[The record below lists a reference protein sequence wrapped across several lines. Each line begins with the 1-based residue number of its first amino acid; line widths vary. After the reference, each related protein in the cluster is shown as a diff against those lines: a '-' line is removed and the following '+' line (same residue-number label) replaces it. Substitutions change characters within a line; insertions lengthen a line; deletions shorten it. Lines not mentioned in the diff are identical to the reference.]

1 MGSILENGLGGQR
14 RWGHYTMGD
23 DLGEFFILNLSHFR
37 NMYLYNYIH
46 NFFFKDVSIFS
57 KTAYHPYEY
66 IISNFLATIT
76 ETKLRPFMYQYCI
89 LFRFGEVCGRGCF
102 RGSGC
107 GGMW

>member
-1 MGSILENGLGGQR
+1 MWHVKCLKIVQMSSGIY
-14 RWGHYTMGD
+14 HMGD

-37 NMYLYNYIH
+37 NIYLYNYIH

-89 LFRFGEVCGRGCF
+89 LFRFGAVCGRGCF

>member
-1 MGSILENGLGGQR
+1 
-14 RWGHYTMGD
+14 MGD

-37 NMYLYNYIH
+37 NIYLYNYIH
-46 NFFFKDVSIFS
+46 NFIFKDVSIFS

-89 LFRFGEVCGRGCF
+89 LSDLGKFVEGGVFGVVDVAECGKCYV
-102 RGSGC
+102 
-107 GGMW
+107 